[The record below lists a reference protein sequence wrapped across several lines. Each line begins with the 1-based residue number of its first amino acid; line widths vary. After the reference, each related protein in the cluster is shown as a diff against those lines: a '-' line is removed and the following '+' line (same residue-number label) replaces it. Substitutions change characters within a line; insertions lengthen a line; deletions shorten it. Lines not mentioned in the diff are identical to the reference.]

1 MASLADRVLCL
12 MLAAYAG
19 VGALSATGDEP
30 ARPSP
35 VSATISVQ
43 ADETARVRYALRE
56 PIMAL
61 HYERELDG
69 YRSQLWTPSD
79 PAFRWVPEGEGE
91 RLERIDGERF
101 SRVELSIPID
111 YRALP
116 KSYAPFSPF
125 SQGDTLLHSG
135 QFHVCLS
142 GLCQDPLPLAITVLA
157 DGLTVGVHGRR
168 TPNSATFISRDS
180 GTNVFVGKL
189 SPVDADG
196 FIAVIDPGLPDRTH
210 AHLENSLPQAMR
222 YFEAF
227 YGKLPFKPELYV
239 SIDSRPA
246 PGGRK
251 STQGGTLPNQI
262 FMHFDGEDAEG
273 RVRERDPRSLDWFF
287 AHEAAHLFQRDGTGQ
302 RGFDDKAAWIHEGG
316 AEAMAAL
323 AIARRGDEEQ
333 AYSVERVQQAHT
345 ACEAGLADTTMDR
358 ASAEGRFH
366 LHYQC
371 GLLLWLALDELLHGA
386 SEKSLHDLNSL
397 YFERVL
403 GGQAWSAEMF
413 LDTANQLGADTEL
426 LCTVRNLVNGK
437 HDNPSVPLK
446 RFASLAERSVKRHSP
461 SRE

>member
-1 MASLADRVLCL
+1 MASLASRFLL
-12 MLAAYAG
+12 MFAASGFVAG
-19 VGALSATGDEP
+19 LPATADEP
-30 ARPSP
+30 ARSSP

-56 PIMAL
+56 PTMAL

-69 YRSQLWTPSD
+69 YRAELWTPSD

-101 SRVELSIPID
+101 SKVELSIPID

-142 GLCQDPLPLAITVLA
+142 GPCEAPLPLAITILA
-157 DGLTVGVHGRR
+157 KGLTIGVHGRR
-168 TPNSATFISRDS
+168 TMDRASFISRDS
-180 GTNVFVGKL
+180 GTNVFVGNL

-196 FIAVIDPGLPDRTH
+196 FIAIIDPGLPDRTH
-210 AHLENSLPQAMR
+210 AHLEKSLPQAMR
-222 YFEAF
+222 YFEAL
-227 YGKLPFKPELYV
+227 YGALSFKPELYV

-246 PGGRK
+246 LGGRK

-262 FMHFDGEDAEG
+262 FMHFDGEGAEG
-273 RVRERDPRSLDWFF
+273 RLRERDPLSLDWFF
-287 AHEAAHLFQRDGTGQ
+287 AHEAAHLFQRDGTGH
-302 RGFDDKAAWIHEGG
+302 RGFDDREAWIHEGG
-316 AEAMAAL
+316 AEALAAL
-323 AIARRGDEEQ
+323 AIARRGEDEQ
-333 AYSVERVQQAHT
+333 AYSVERVQEART
-345 ACEAGLADTTMDR
+345 ACETGLAETPLDR
-358 ASAEGRFH
+358 ASADGKFH

-371 GLLLWLALDELLHGA
+371 GLLLWLALDALLHDA

-397 YFERVL
+397 YFERIL
-403 GGQAWSAEMF
+403 KGRAWNSSMF
-413 LDTANQLGADTEL
+413 LKTAQDLGAEPERL
-426 LCTVRNLVNGK
+426 RPLRNLLDGQY
-437 HDNPSVPLK
+437 DDPSGPLK
-446 RFASLAERSVKRHSP
+446 PLTALAQRSVKRHAQ